1 MMVTSTPMM
10 AGDDKMLV
18 CCILAPGSLLAR
30 WLSNDVVVAHCR
42 SGSQVA
48 HFDEVVMTHG
58 APTMFNDCFIDL
70 NKNIKGYQF
79 YDPKLKISFETGI
92 TTFFEDIEFGGKN
105 KQNLVF
111 NPNTSNKLVHWNQSS
126 DCCQWNGVTCSM
138 GHVTG
143 LDLSG
148 ESISGKLHNSTL
160 FHLQYLLQLNLA
172 YNDFNSSIP
181 FKFDKLKNLRSLN
194 LSNAGFHG
202 QIPSQ
207 ISQLTNLTTLD
218 LSTSLVSQRF
228 FKLQK
233 PNISMFLQNLTKLSE
248 LYLDGVRVSAVGKE
262 WCHALSSLQKLKV
275 LSMSSCGITGPIDS
289 SLATLKGL
297 TVIRLNQ
304 NSVSSS
310 VPEFFANFS
319 NLNVLELSSCRLS
332 GHFPKG
338 ILQIQ
343 TLNVLDI
350 SNNKDLHGALP
361 NFQEDAVLLHTMNL
375 SNTNFSGKLPSSIS
389 NLKQLSVLDL
399 SNCQFIET
407 LPISMSELTQLVYLD
422 LSFNKF
428 TGSLP
433 SFTMVKNLRY
443 LSLSHNRL
451 NGTISTH
458 FEGLENLL
466 VINLGDN
473 SLKGKIPVSLFTL
486 PSLQELTLS
495 HNGFNG
501 PLDEFSNVSSSK
513 LQLID
518 LSSNSLQG
526 PFPVSLF
533 HLEGLRFLQLSANEF
548 SGTIAL
554 DRIQRL
560 QTLHTLGLSHNN
572 LSVDITLIDE
582 HDISSFPNMKYLLL
596 GSCNLR
602 KIPGFLRNHP
612 QLHALDLSNNQIH
625 GIIPNWIWRF
635 DSLVY
640 LNLSNNFLTTMEGPF
655 DDLHSKL
662 YILDLHSNQ
671 LLGSIPTFTEYAVHL
686 DYSSNNFS
694 TSPLDLENYI
704 PFVHF
709 LSLSNNN
716 FQGKIHEAFCNFSY
730 LRLLDLSYNSFN
742 GFIPKCLMTRN
753 STLRVLNLARN
764 KLQGFLSDTISSSC
778 NLRFLNLNENLLG
791 GAIPNSLANCQSLQV
806 LNLGN
811 NLFSDRFPCFLRNIS
826 TLRVLILR
834 SNKLN
839 GSISCPHSTTN
850 WEMLHIV
857 DLSYNNFTGTL
868 PGALLRSW
876 TKMIGNQTESQEEQ
890 GTLYFDMFDNHD
902 NMRYN
907 NLFSVISQF
916 LVIKLYKL
924 LSTEPYTVADHIFA
938 YYVTSNQFGGRYLD
952 SVTIVSRAQQKQW
965 NKIPSALTS
974 LDLSWNHFQGP
985 IPQELSYL
993 TALYALNLS
1002 HNGFSSNIPS
1012 SIGNLRNLE
1021 SMDLSN
1027 NRLGGEIPVEL
1038 LNLNFLAYLNLSFNH
1053 LRGRIP
1059 SGGQM
1064 YTFEASSFKGNEGL
1078 CGPPLKDCSNGRVGD
1093 PLPTPVYEMHGS
1105 IEINFLSVELGF
1117 IFGFGIFIL
1126 PLMLLKSW
1134 RLLYWQTVDNFLQRV
1149 VPQLDFVYD
1158 HYEGKR
1164 YKSLR
1169 WMG

>member
-1 MMVTSTPMM
+1 MKIHQIFFNIFIPLCLICFNLNILVVTCHCLHH
-10 AGDDKMLV
+10 DQF
-18 CCILAPGSLLAR
+18 LL
-30 WLSNDVVVAHCR
+30 L
-42 SGSQVA
+42 Q
-48 HFDEVVMTHG
+48 
-58 APTMFNDCFIDL
+58 L
-70 NKNIKGYQF
+70 
-79 YDPKLKISFETGI
+79 
-92 TTFFEDIEFGGKN
+92 

-111 NPNTSNKLVHWNQSS
+111 NPNTSTKLVHWNESS

-143 LDLSG
+143 LDLS
-148 ESISGKLHNSTL
+148 EEFISGELHNSTL
-160 FHLQYLLQLNLA
+160 FQLHHLLHLNLA
-172 YNDFNSSIP
+172 YNDFSSSIP
-181 FKFDKLKNLRSLN
+181 LNFDKLKNLRSLN
-194 LSNAGFHG
+194 F
-202 QIPSQ
+202 
-207 ISQLTNLTTLD
+207 
-218 LSTSLVSQRF
+218 
-228 FKLQK
+228 
-233 PNISMFLQNLTKLSE
+233 
-248 LYLDGVRVSAVGKE
+248 
-262 WCHALSSLQKLKV
+262 
-275 LSMSSCGITGPIDS
+275 
-289 SLATLKGL
+289 
-297 TVIRLNQ
+297 
-304 NSVSSS
+304 
-310 VPEFFANFS
+310 
-319 NLNVLELSSCRLS
+319 SSCRLS

-338 ILQIQ
+338 IFQIQ
-343 TLNVLDI
+343 TLNVLDV

-361 NFQEDAVLLHTMNL
+361 NFHEDAVLLHTMNL
-375 SNTNFSGKLPSSIS
+375 SNTNFSGKLPGSIS

-433 SFTMVKNLRY
+433 SFRMVKNLRY
-443 LSLSHNRL
+443 LSLAHNSFT
-451 NGTISTH
+451 GTISTH

-466 VINLGDN
+466 IINLGDN
-473 SLKGKIPVSLFTL
+473 FLGGKIPVSLFTL

-495 HNGFNG
+495 HNGFHG

-518 LSSNSLQG
+518 LSSNSLEG
-526 PFPVSLF
+526 TIPVSIF
-533 HLEGLRFLQLSANEF
+533 HQELRFLQLSANQF
-548 SGTIAL
+548 SGTIEL

-560 QTLHTLGLSHNN
+560 QSLHTLGLSHNN

-596 GSCNLR
+596 GSCKLGEF
-602 KIPGFLRNHP
+602 PGFLRNHP

-694 TSPLDLENYI
+694 TFPLDLNNYI
-704 PFVHF
+704 PFVHY

-716 FQGKIHEAFCNFSY
+716 FQGKIHETFCNFTY
-730 LRLLDLSYNSFN
+730 LRLLDLSYNTFN
-742 GFIPKCLMTRN
+742 GFIPKCLTTKN
-753 STLRVLNLARN
+753 STLRVLNLAGN
-764 KLQGFLSDTISSSC
+764 KLQGSISDTISSSC

-791 GAIPNSLANCQSLQV
+791 GVIPDSLANCHSLQV

-811 NLFSDRFPCFLRNIS
+811 NHFSDRFPCFLRNIS

-857 DLSYNNFTGTL
+857 DLSYNNFTGIL

-890 GTLYFDMFDNHD
+890 GTLFFDMFDNHD
-902 NMRYN
+902 NIRYN
-907 NLFSVISQF
+907 TLFSVINEF
-916 LVIKLYKL
+916 LVLKLFKL

-938 YYVTSNQFGGRYLD
+938 YYVTSNQFGGRYLN
-952 SVTIVSRAQQKQW
+952 SVTIVSKATQMQW
-965 NKIPSALTS
+965 IKIPSALTS
-974 LDLSWNHFQGP
+974 LDLSCNHFQGP
-985 IPQELSYL
+985 IPQELSSL
-993 TALYALNLS
+993 TTMYNLNLS
-1002 HNGFSSNIPS
+1002 HNAFSSNIPS

-1027 NRLGGEIPVEL
+1027 NNLSGEIPVEL
-1038 LNLNFLAYLNLSFNH
+1038 QNLNFLAYLSLSFNH
-1053 LRGRIP
+1053 LWGRIP

-1064 YTFEASSFKGNEGL
+1064 HTFEARYFEGNEGL
-1078 CGPPLKDCSNGRVGD
+1078 CGPPLKDCSNGIVRD
-1093 PLPTPVYEMHGS
+1093 SDPTPVYEMHGS
-1105 IEINFLSVELGF
+1105 IELNFLSVELGF

-1126 PLMLLKSW
+1126 PLMLLKKW
-1134 RLLYWQTVDNFLQRV
+1134 RLLYWQIVDNFLERV
-1149 VPQLDFVYD
+1149 VPQLDFVYE
-1158 HYEGKR
+1158 HCEGKR

-1169 WMG
+1169 WMR